1 MEIEVVIALF
11 FAVFATSSVACAYW
25 FGERRGL

>member
-1 MEIEVVIALF
+1 MEIEVIIALF

-25 FGERRGL
+25 FGEHRGL